1 MKSNFVLRLAYRYF
15 SAKKSI
21 KLVSFI
27 SGFSLMGVMLGV
39 AALIVVMSVMEGFH
53 IELTSNIIS
62 LGGDI
67 NIASNSS
74 TRITNYSSLASEIEK
89 VEGVQSVVPQIQS
102 KALAI
107 SGSNSYGVMV
117 RGMDIKG
124 ILTKSQI
131 INHQLLGDISQVE
144 NTYNIAIGNELAQ
157 NLGARLGDDIILI
170 CPSTVS
176 TMLGNLPR
184 KKTFKLVSIFSSGM
198 FDYDSAT
205 IIMSLASAQ
214 KLFSLNNAVNYIEI
228 YTDDANNPE
237 NFTSKIQRIV
247 GPELYVNSW
256 KDNNGPFLNALK
268 IERVAMFTIL
278 SLIIIVAA
286 FNIISSQFM
295 LVNEKRKDIAILK
308 TMGATPRQILLI
320 FITNGSFIG
329 ILGTSLGALLGI
341 GFASNI
347 ESIRNFL
354 QKITNS
360 NIFDAA
366 IYYLYHLP
374 AKIIPGDILM
384 ISLMSVLLCIVAT
397 IYPAY
402 KAASIDPSEAL
413 RNE

>member
-256 KDNNGPFLNALK
+256 KDNNGTFLNALK
-268 IERVAMFTIL
+268 I
-278 SLIIIVAA
+278 
-286 FNIISSQFM
+286 
-295 LVNEKRKDIAILK
+295 
-308 TMGATPRQILLI
+308 
-320 FITNGSFIG
+320 
-329 ILGTSLGALLGI
+329 
-341 GFASNI
+341 
-347 ESIRNFL
+347 
-354 QKITNS
+354 
-360 NIFDAA
+360 
-366 IYYLYHLP
+366 
-374 AKIIPGDILM
+374 
-384 ISLMSVLLCIVAT
+384 
-397 IYPAY
+397 
-402 KAASIDPSEAL
+402 
-413 RNE
+413 

>member
-1 MKSNFVLRLAYRYF
+1 M
-15 SAKKSI
+15 I
-21 KLVSFI
+21 
-27 SGFSLMGVMLGV
+27 
-39 AALIVVMSVMEGFH
+39 
-53 IELTSNIIS
+53 
-62 LGGDI
+62 
-67 NIASNSS
+67 
-74 TRITNYSSLASEIEK
+74 
-89 VEGVQSVVPQIQS
+89 
-102 KALAI
+102 
-107 SGSNSYGVMV
+107 
-117 RGMDIKG
+117 
-124 ILTKSQI
+124 
-131 INHQLLGDISQVE
+131 
-144 NTYNIAIGNELAQ
+144 
-157 NLGARLGDDIILI
+157 
-170 CPSTVS
+170 
-176 TMLGNLPR
+176 
-184 KKTFKLVSIFSSGM
+184 
-198 FDYDSAT
+198 
-205 IIMSLASAQ
+205 
-214 KLFSLNNAVNYIEI
+214 
-228 YTDDANNPE
+228 
-237 NFTSKIQRIV
+237 
-247 GPELYVNSW
+247 
-256 KDNNGPFLNALK
+256 
-268 IERVAMFTIL
+268 TIL